1 MTAEYRC
8 SFLGQLR
15 DFVQVKRSSAHQDDL
30 HEPRIEKDEKS
41 VASVQSLIESWNN
54 PFDQSQELSS
64 ISTAQKVPLDVAND
78 LMRARQ
84 VGEKAYQQF
93 KTERIESLTPKTKF
107 HDPLKLNKLKTF
119 SSLAKQK
126 TVNSNGRALIL
137 KADRSLFGR
146 MMIIGQ
152 SRKIEVRELL
162 WHSLGPLPWAL
173 ATPEDF
179 PRKTNKAHFAS
190 HLQED
195 VQLAEQLRQH
205 SATVID
211 GMSLVQKINTG
222 TNQST
227 LSQVASLLLSRKLR
241 EQNNR
246 CGI

>member
-1 MTAEYRC
+1 M
-8 SFLGQLR
+8 
-15 DFVQVKRSSAHQDDL
+15 
-30 HEPRIEKDEKS
+30 
-41 VASVQSLIESWNN
+41 
-54 PFDQSQELSS
+54 
-64 ISTAQKVPLDVAND
+64 PLDVAND

-119 SSLAKQK
+119 ASLAKQK

-195 VQLAEQLRQH
+195 VQLAEQLPQH

-211 GMSLVQKINTG
+211 GMSLVQKINIG

-227 LSQVASLLLSRKLR
+227 FSQVASLLLSRKLR